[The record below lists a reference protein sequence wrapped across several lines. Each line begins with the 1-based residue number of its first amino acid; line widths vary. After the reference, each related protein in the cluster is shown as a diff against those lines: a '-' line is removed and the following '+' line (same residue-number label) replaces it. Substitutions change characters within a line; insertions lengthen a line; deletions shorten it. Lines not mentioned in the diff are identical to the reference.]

1 MCRFIIVQ
9 CIAVIM
15 IYCFQIY
22 AKERYENPKLK
33 REDDYVI
40 EWHDKNLEKAIR
52 EQTRIETGNIKLSD
66 LWKYKKLD
74 FYNKGIKSIED
85 LKNLKS
91 LVEISLSDN
100 EIEDISP
107 LKDLYLLESL
117 NLSNNYIENIEAIE
131 NMESL
136 SHLVLHGNQI
146 TDEQLYYIGENIK

>member
-1 MCRFIIVQ
+1 MKRYLKIMCRFIIVQ

-66 LWKYKKLD
+66 LWKYRYNSKL
-74 FYNKGIKSIED
+74 YNRYKSSNGDI
-85 LKNLKS
+85 S
-91 LVEISLSDN
+91 SISLSFN
-100 EIEDISP
+100 KIRS
-107 LKDLYLLESL
+107 S
-117 NLSNNYIENIEAIE
+117 
-131 NMESL
+131 
-136 SHLVLHGNQI
+136 
-146 TDEQLYYIGENIK
+146 